1 MADLA
6 REGPAPWVR
15 AVLGTGVLAVLA
27 DEDLHGYAITER
39 LAQRGLGR
47 PRGGSLY
54 PLLESLQ
61 QDGAVEASWTEGEK
75 GPGRRTYRLT
85 EHGRARLLEERAALQ
100 GLVDALGDRHDRE
113 RSERGAP

>member
-1 MADLA
+1 MADLD
-6 REGPAPWVR
+6 REWPASWVR

-39 LAQRGLGR
+39 LARRGLGR

-54 PLLESLQ
+54 PLLETLQ
-61 QDGAVEASWTEGEK
+61 QDGVIEATWTEGGR

-85 EHGRARLLEERAALQ
+85 ATGRTRLQEELAALD
-100 GLVDALGDRHDRE
+100 GLVAALGA
-113 RSERGAP
+113 RSEMDSEGGGS